1 MMSLSSA
8 TSIGAPAPPG
18 VAAPLLAK
26 LTEAFA
32 ASRADGLRYL
42 LLMRFAL
49 VNMAGLALLGAVTMQ
64 GWVGVIL
71 DVDDTHICKL
81 LGALFAVGLVWA
93 ARRALMLSNELNALD
108 RGDWQGATRVGA
120 FMREIRG
127 RGGETRT
134 ALATALRLK
143 LAHRIAPVRQMAG
156 TLVLVGL
163 IGTVIGFII
172 ALSGVDRA
180 AVSDAAQIG
189 PMVATLLRGMSMAL
203 FKTLLGSVLN
213 VWLMVNYRLLEGGVA
228 HLVTRAIEIG
238 ERDAD
243 A

>member
-1 MMSLSSA
+1 M
-8 TSIGAPAPPG
+8 PPG
-18 VAAPLLAK
+18 IAGPLLAR
-26 LTEAFA
+26 LADAFA
-32 ASRADGLRYL
+32 AGRADGLRYL

-81 LGALFAVGLVWA
+81 LAVLFAVGLAWA

-108 RGDWQGATRVGA
+108 RGGWQGATRVAA
-120 FMREIRG
+120 FMRGIRG

-156 TLVLVGL
+156 SLVLVGL
-163 IGTVIGFII
+163 IGNVIGFII

-213 VWLMVNYRLLEGGVA
+213 VWLMVNYRLLEGGSA

>member
-1 MMSLSSA
+1 MMPLSSA
-8 TSIGAPAPPG
+8 TPIGAAVPPG
-18 VAAPLLAK
+18 IAGPLLAR
-26 LTEAFA
+26 LADAFA
-32 ASRADGLRYL
+32 AGRADGLRYL

-81 LGALFAVGLVWA
+81 LAVLFAVGLAWA

-108 RGDWQGATRVGA
+108 RGDWQGATRVAA
-120 FMREIRG
+120 FMRGIRG

-156 TLVLVGL
+156 SLVLVGL

-213 VWLMVNYRLLEGGVA
+213 VWLMVNYRLLEGGSA

-238 ERDAD
+238 ERDA
-243 A
+243 AI